1 MSPTW
6 GSDGSGLTQLVAQMR
21 MLDHPISCTTELP
34 CMYLKMDS
42 TFLINFNYCTT
53 STGVVSDLVPVFS
66 DPTVQTTTMVDMAF
80 IS

>member
-1 MSPTW
+1 MALILIFTAVDESNL
-6 GSDGSGLTQLVAQMR
+6 GIDGSGLTHLVAQMR

-34 CMYLKMDS
+34 
-42 TFLINFNYCTT
+42 F
-53 STGVVSDLVPVFS
+53 FS